1 MKKEFLKLTSDDFYR
16 APGDIIGDIQYIK
29 GGSKMIYEASTIV
42 LMNGGKVSK
51 VIKNRYGLSDSEI
64 RSMVEV
70 PDRRLLISQL

>member
-16 APGDIIGDIQYIK
+16 APGDIQYIK

-42 LMNGGKVSK
+42 LMNGSKVSK